1 MTKRIFKAICTAAL
15 AVFLVTMLLIFGV
28 LYEYFTSVQKE
39 QLRTQTALVAQGV
52 EQLGQEYFED
62 LEVGDY
68 RLTWIDADGSVLY
81 DSASDSEAMENHL
94 ERSEIQQALS
104 EGYGESVRYSDTLMQ
119 STLYCAQLLEDGTV
133 LRLSVAHS
141 SVLLLLIGMARPI
154 LIRVVVALVLAFVLA
169 SRLSKRIIQPLNKLN
184 LEEPLENEGYDEIAP
199 LLGRI
204 HSQQQQLKRQ
214 QAALAQRKN
223 ELETII
229 GGMEEGM
236 LLLDSE
242 DRVLSMNPS
251 ARRLLDAS
259 DACLGR
265 DILTVSRNPQL
276 QQAVEQAGGGSPCAV
291 QTSLHGRDIRIRV
304 APVPSEEGISGL
316 AIVLFDVTEQEQAEQ
331 RRREFTA
338 NVSHELKTPLHAIS
352 GYSELLKQG
361 IAKPEDV
368 QPFAEKIYGEAQR
381 LIALVE
387 DIISLS
393 HLDEGGR
400 DLQWT
405 QVSLYDQA
413 RQVVQNLSDVAQVQ
427 QVELR
432 LEGEGETVQ
441 GVPELV
447 YAILYNLCDNAVKY
461 NHPGGSVTVA
471 LQGRRVTVTDTG
483 IGIPPEHLDRIFERF
498 YRVEKS
504 RSKAMGGTGLG
515 LSIVKH
521 AARSLNAQL
530 HVESTVGQGTAVSVD
545 FAPGPEET
553 QGEAGESL
561 S

>member
-1 MTKRIFKAICTAAL
+1 MTGRIFKAICAAAL
-15 AVFLVTMLLIFGV
+15 SVFLVTMVLIFGV
-28 LYEYFTSVQKE
+28 LYEYFSSVQKE
-39 QLRTQTALVAQGV
+39 QMAAEIALAAQGV
-52 EQLGQEYFED
+52 EQLGQAYFEE
-62 LEVGDY
+62 LEAEDY
-68 RLTWIDADGSVLY
+68 RLTWIAADGSVLY
-81 DSASDSEAMENHL
+81 DSASDSETMENHL
-94 ERSEIQQALS
+94 EREEIQQALS
-104 EGYGESVRYSDTLMQ
+104 SGYGESVRYSDTLMER
-119 STLYCAQLLEDGTV
+119 TLYCARLLEDGTV
-133 LRLSVAHS
+133 LRLSVARS

-154 LIRVVVALVLAFVLA
+154 LILIVVALVLSFLLA
-169 SRLSKRIIQPLNKLN
+169 SRLSRRVLQPMNELD
-184 LEEPLENEGYDEIAP
+184 LEQPLENEGCDELAP

-214 QAALAQRKN
+214 QAALEQRKN

-236 LLLDSE
+236 LLLDGE
-242 DRVLSMNPS
+242 DRVLSINPA

-276 QQAVEQAGGGSPCAV
+276 QQAVEQAAGGSPCAV
-291 QTSLHGRDIRIRV
+291 QTGLHGRDIRIRV
-304 APVPSEEGISGL
+304 APVPAEEGISGL

-400 DLQWT
+400 DLQWA

-471 LQGRRVTVTDTG
+471 LQVRRVSVTDTG
-483 IGIPPEHLDRIFERF
+483 IGIPQEHLDRIFERF

-521 AARSLNAQL
+521 AARVLNADVR
-530 HVESTVGQGTAVSVD
+530 VESAPGQGTEVTVS
-545 FAPGPEET
+545 FPPP
-553 QGEAGESL
+553 
-561 S
+561 

>member
-1 MTKRIFKAICTAAL
+1 MTGRIFKAICAAAL
-15 AVFLVTMLLIFGV
+15 SVFLVTMVLIFGV
-28 LYEYFTSVQKE
+28 LYEYFSSVQKE
-39 QLRTQTALVAQGV
+39 QMAAEIALAAQGV
-52 EQLGQEYFED
+52 EQLGQAYFEE
-62 LEVGDY
+62 LEAEDY
-68 RLTWIDADGSVLY
+68 RLTWIAADGSVLY
-81 DSASDSEAMENHL
+81 DSASDSETMENHL
-94 ERSEIQQALS
+94 EREEIQQALS
-104 EGYGESVRYSDTLMQ
+104 SGYGESVRYSDTLMER
-119 STLYCAQLLEDGTV
+119 TLYCARLLEDGTV
-133 LRLSVAHS
+133 LRLSVARS

-154 LIRVVVALVLAFVLA
+154 LILIVVALVLSFLLA
-169 SRLSKRIIQPLNKLN
+169 SRLSRRVLQPLNELD
-184 LEEPLENEGYDEIAP
+184 LEQPLENEGCDELAP

-214 QAALAQRKN
+214 QAALEQRKN

-236 LLLDSE
+236 LLLDGE
-242 DRVLSMNPS
+242 DRVLSINPA

-276 QQAVEQAGGGSPCAV
+276 QQAVEQAAGGSPCAV
-291 QTSLHGRDIRIRV
+291 QTGLHGRDIRIRV
-304 APVPSEEGISGL
+304 APVPAEEGISGL

-400 DLQWT
+400 DLQWI

-471 LQGRRVTVTDTG
+471 LQGRRVSVTDTG
-483 IGIPPEHLDRIFERF
+483 IGIPQEHLDRIFERF

-521 AARSLNAQL
+521 AARVLNADVR
-530 HVESTVGQGTAVSVD
+530 VESAPGQGTEVTVS
-545 FAPGPEET
+545 FPPP
-553 QGEAGESL
+553 
-561 S
+561 